1 MEDETSQKISPVV
14 EELLAAQA
22 ELVRKIR
29 MAAIGEVAA
38 AVAHEARN
46 LLGALSTCVQLL
58 RMNPHITGEEA
69 DLLDIIQT
77 GSQRLDEIVSDLL
90 AFGRPRPPRFEE
102 VDLHELIDETFAL
115 LKRDDRCPSS
125 IVFLHQFD
133 PSLQKVR
140 ADRDQLRQVFWNLF
154 LNAVQAMGEKGMLH
168 VETRSVGSQV
178 KVLVRDTGP
187 GIPTT
192 VLPSIFEPF
201 YSTKAGRTGLGL
213 PIVRRI
219 VEEHG
224 GQITVDSQQ
233 GVGTCFTLSLL
244 LDPKGN

>member
-1 MEDETSQKISPVV
+1 MEDETSRERFPVL
-14 EELLAAQA
+14 EEFLAIQA
-22 ELVRKIR
+22 ELAKKTR
-29 MAAIGEVAA
+29 MAAIGEVADT
-38 AVAHEARN
+38 VAHEARN

-58 RMNPHITGEEA
+58 RMNPHITREEA
-69 DLLDIIQT
+69 ELLDIIQT
-77 GSQRLDEIVSDLL
+77 GSHRLDEIASDLL
-90 AFGRPRPPRFEE
+90 ALGRPRPPHFQE
-102 VDLHELIDETFAL
+102 VDLHELIGETFAL

-125 IVFLHQFD
+125 IVCLRQFD

-154 LNAVQAMGEKGMLH
+154 LNAVQAMGEKGMLR
-168 VETRSVGSQV
+168 VETQSAGSQV

-201 YSTKAGRTGLGL
+201 SSTKPGRTGLGL
-213 PIVRRI
+213 AIVRRI

-233 GVGTCFTLSLL
+233 GLGACFTLSLP